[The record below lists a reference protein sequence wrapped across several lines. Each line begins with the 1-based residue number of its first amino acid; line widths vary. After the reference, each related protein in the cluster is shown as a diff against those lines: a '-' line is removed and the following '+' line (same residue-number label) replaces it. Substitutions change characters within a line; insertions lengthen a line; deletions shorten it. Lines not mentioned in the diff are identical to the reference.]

1 MLWLWAGF
9 LAFIFLVLAIDL
21 GIVGR
26 SHKEMSAR
34 LALRWTGVFVGLGAL
49 FNVAVYFIYA
59 NNWFGAADTFV
70 RILHATGDAEQG
82 MSPERV
88 GGIAAMQFL
97 AGWLTEYSLSVDN
110 LFVIALIFKSFS
122 VHRSD
127 QHRVLFWGIL
137 GAMIARAVMILA
149 GSAAVQRFEWV
160 LYLLGAFLLITAW
173 KVAFSVERETQDFSK
188 SLTVRLARRV
198 FHVSDAYDGH
208 RFFTRLPTGRLAA
221 TPLFVVLLIV
231 EVTDVLFAV
240 DSIPAVIG
248 ITRDPFLV
256 FTSNIFAI
264 LGLRSL
270 FFALRSM
277 MDRFHALKHALA
289 AILAF
294 VGAKMLLEGAHH
306 LRPLAERAWGSLPG
320 WLDWLPSHHIEIPAG
335 VSLAVI
341 VGVLAAGVG
350 ASFLLAP
357 PPSHSK

>member
-9 LAFIFLVLAIDL
+9 LALIFLVLAIDL

-49 FNVAVYFIYA
+49 FNVAIYFLYSR
-59 NNWFGAADTFV
+59 NLFGAGDHFAA
-70 RILHATGDAEQG
+70 ILKATGDPDHAA
-82 MSPERV
+82 SHSV
-88 GGIAAMQFL
+88 LGGIAAMQFL

-122 VHRSD
+122 VQRED

-137 GAMIARAVMILA
+137 GAMIARAAMILA
-149 GSAAVQRFEWV
+149 GAAAVQRFEWV
-160 LYLLGAFLLITAW
+160 LYGLGAFLLFTAW

-198 FHVSDAYDGH
+198 FHVTDDYHGH
-208 RFFTRLPTGRLAA
+208 RFFTRLPSGALAA
-221 TPLFVVLLIV
+221 TPLFIVLLIV
-231 EVTDVLFAV
+231 EVTDVVFAV

-306 LRPLAERAWGSLPG
+306 LRPLADKALGSLPRWLG
-320 WLDWLPSHHIEIPAG
+320 WLPKDHIEIPAG
-335 VSLAVI
+335 VSLGVI
-341 VGVLAAGVG
+341 LLVLATG
-350 ASFLLAP
+350 AAISVLTKP
-357 PPSHSK
+357 PHKAAE